1 MRVALCYPPI
11 PSPKGV
17 PLLSQN
23 RQFQWF
29 SHPTAI
35 YPVVP
40 ASAATLL
47 RTRGH
52 EVLWLDGIARGM
64 TPEAFWEALCTWAPE
79 AVFLETKTPVV
90 RFHWAWVR
98 ELKQR
103 LPQVKVVMG
112 GDHVTALPEETLRA
126 APVDAVL
133 RGGDYD
139 FALLSW
145 VEGREAPVELA
156 ALPPI
161 DRELTRWRDYAFR
174 NGNFARTP
182 GAYIMSARDCWHGK
196 CTFCSW
202 TTLYPTYR
210 VRPVGQ
216 VLDEVGALIALGA
229 REIMDDAGSLPVG
242 PWLKEFCEGMIA
254 RGYHRRVRI
263 SGMDAYALSLVKLGC
278 GNNLIGYYMYH
289 GGTNPIGRDSTLQES
304 RATGYPN
311 DYPILN
317 YDFATALSQYGETRP
332 QYRWLNLLHL
342 LAADFGRELARME
355 YVSSLTHPTPEDRQT
370 LRCCLRTDGTA
381 GFVFVNHHQRH
392 AALCPVSDV
401 VLDTGTVC
409 FPPITVAGD
418 LAFLFPFGLS
428 LGGRTLRWATAQ
440 PICRSGD
447 TWFFAAIPGI
457 PARYRFAD
465 GTLVTAG
472 QGIAVQT
479 AGPVRLVTLPLGQA
493 LWLRRLGQRI
503 VLGQGCDLYEEDG
516 TIRAVQ
522 PGSFRYLLW
531 QDDHFVPREETRSF
545 TPAQLTMTP
554 CPEPFAPPYE
564 EELCLGGRVPRHWY
578 RLEVSGSEGFLRFP
592 QRCDVAQIYADGAL
606 AADNFYNGE
615 PWRVPASLLYGR
627 QCYLVMTPPSDAVF
641 MDP

>member
-254 RGYHRRVRI
+254 RGYHRRVR
-263 SGMDAYALSLVKLGC
+263 MDCNLRFGALGPEDYRLMRRAGFRLVLFGVESA
-278 GNNLIGYYMYH
+278 NQA
-289 GGTNPIGRDSTLQES
+289 TLDRLNKRLTVEQVREGARWAS
-304 RATGYPN
+304 AAGLSVHVTLMFGYPWETHAEA
-311 DYPILN
+311 LR
-317 YDFATALSQYGETRP
+317 TAEL
-332 QYRWLNLLHL
+332 
-342 LAADFGRELARME
+342 GRELLRLGHAETLQATWLVPYPGTPLFRELQATGGLLTEDWAAYDMRSPVMRCPLTE
-355 YVSSLTHPTPEDRQT
+355 AEIRGLVSHAYRGFLQPRVLLRRALGALRHPMASAPFL
-370 LRCCLRTDGTA
+370 LRGA
-381 GFVFVNHHQRH
+381 
-392 AALCPVSDV
+392 AAL
-401 VLDTGTVC
+401 
-409 FPPITVAGD
+409 AGH
-418 LAFLFPFGLS
+418 
-428 LGGRTLRWATAQ
+428 LR
-440 PICRSGD
+440 D
-447 TWFFAAIPGI
+447 F
-457 PARYRFAD
+457 
-465 GTLVTAG
+465 
-472 QGIAVQT
+472 
-479 AGPVRLVTLPLGQA
+479 AGPR
-493 LWLRRLGQRI
+493 
-503 VLGQGCDLYEEDG
+503 
-516 TIRAVQ
+516 
-522 PGSFRYLLW
+522 
-531 QDDHFVPREETRSF
+531 
-545 TPAQLTMTP
+545 
-554 CPEPFAPPYE
+554 
-564 EELCLGGRVPRHWY
+564 
-578 RLEVSGSEGFLRFP
+578 
-592 QRCDVAQIYADGAL
+592 
-606 AADNFYNGE
+606 N
-615 PWRVPASLLYGR
+615 
-627 QCYLVMTPPSDAVF
+627 
-641 MDP
+641 

>member
-47 RTRGH
+47 RARGH

-64 TPEAFWEALCTWAPE
+64 TPETFWEALCTWAPE

-254 RGYHRRVRI
+254 RGYHRRVR
-263 SGMDAYALSLVKLGC
+263 MDCNLRFGALGPEDYRLMRRAGFRLVLFGVESA
-278 GNNLIGYYMYH
+278 NQA
-289 GGTNPIGRDSTLQES
+289 TLDRLNKRLTVEQVREGARWAS
-304 RATGYPN
+304 AAGLSVHVTLMFGYPWETHAEA
-311 DYPILN
+311 LR
-317 YDFATALSQYGETRP
+317 TAEL
-332 QYRWLNLLHL
+332 
-342 LAADFGRELARME
+342 GRELLRLGHAETLQATWLVPYPGTPLFRELQASGGLLTEDWAAYDMRSPVMRCPLTE
-355 YVSSLTHPTPEDRQT
+355 AEIRGLVSHAYRGFLQPRVLLRRALGALRHPMASAPFL
-370 LRCCLRTDGTA
+370 LRGA
-381 GFVFVNHHQRH
+381 
-392 AALCPVSDV
+392 AAL
-401 VLDTGTVC
+401 
-409 FPPITVAGD
+409 AGH
-418 LAFLFPFGLS
+418 
-428 LGGRTLRWATAQ
+428 LR
-440 PICRSGD
+440 D
-447 TWFFAAIPGI
+447 F
-457 PARYRFAD
+457 
-465 GTLVTAG
+465 
-472 QGIAVQT
+472 
-479 AGPVRLVTLPLGQA
+479 AGP
-493 LWLRRLGQRI
+493 
-503 VLGQGCDLYEEDG
+503 
-516 TIRAVQ
+516 RA
-522 PGSFRYLLW
+522 
-531 QDDHFVPREETRSF
+531 
-545 TPAQLTMTP
+545 
-554 CPEPFAPPYE
+554 
-564 EELCLGGRVPRHWY
+564 
-578 RLEVSGSEGFLRFP
+578 
-592 QRCDVAQIYADGAL
+592 
-606 AADNFYNGE
+606 
-615 PWRVPASLLYGR
+615 
-627 QCYLVMTPPSDAVF
+627 
-641 MDP
+641 